1 MCDKVSHEELSKS
14 EVFCPFCEKQI
25 SEPSSNQELICCKKM
40 NVIFDKL
47 NVCKS
52 CGVVHGAPIASEYI
66 DFYDDMH
73 KRKKKS
79 VYYRKYH
86 MKNSIIDIVEE
97 SGKQQFQT
105 KQGKK

>member
-1 MCDKVSHEELSKS
+1 MRDKVIHEELSKS
-14 EVFCPFCEKQI
+14 EVCCPFCEKQI

-47 NVCKS
+47 YVCKS
-52 CGVVHGAPIASEYI
+52 CGVVHGAPIASEYV
-66 DFYDDMH
+66 DFYAADVH

-86 MKNSIIDIVEE
+86 MENSIIDIVEE
-97 SGKQQFQT
+97 SG
-105 KQGKK
+105 